1 MSVLTI
7 TERVAQARPGE
18 IPCRT
23 NESDLW
29 FSDTATDIS
38 KAQAMCRACP
48 LVAECLAGAIERI
61 YARLAT
67 RTGAAP
73 RLLMTGGAA
82 VKMAPIVTTLPV
94 EVIDGLIFD
103 GLLALHAAREVAAAG

>member
-48 LVAECLAGAIERI
+48 LVAECLAGAIERNEPWGI
-61 YARLAT
+61 WGGELFERGQVVAQKKPKGRPRKDAAEIAAAAEQRLN
-67 RTGAAP
+67 RRLEEVSSLVGAA
-73 RLLMTGGAA
+73 
-82 VKMAPIVTTLPV
+82 
-94 EVIDGLIFD
+94 
-103 GLLALHAAREVAAAG
+103 